1 MMFGKI
7 VCAFKRWRSRR
18 ELVKGYGLDAK
29 VLKANVK
36 MAKNLGRRDF
46 GFGGADGR
54 FGKEGRREYESDDTA
69 SAGAGGNAN
78 G

>member
-1 MMFGKI
+1 MFGKI

-36 MAKNLGRRDF
+36 MAKNLELIIASSLR
-46 GFGGADGR
+46 ADDRTDERKSLSVGSSP
-54 FGKEGRREYESDDTA
+54 K
-69 SAGAGGNAN
+69 
-78 G
+78 